1 MVNGQ
6 WSMVNKKCIT
16 IKPHSPFP
24 PSGDRGPNMFHL
36 IIKKLAYGLL
46 VLIGVVIIVFFMF
59 QGFADPARLIVGQ
72 TGDKKTMDNIRKE
85 LYLDQPKWKQFILY
99 LNDVSPIG
107 FHSKEEIENKKL
119 RGFFIGGEKKIG
131 IKIPY
136 LRRSYQTKKDVI
148 DVLMEAL
155 PGTIMLAFAAMIFAT
170 IIGVLLGVLAAVKQ
184 NTWMDTTSVFASVIG
199 ISAPSFFMAIVIAY
213 LFGIVLHPYT
223 GLNLTGSWFD
233 IDETTGQRYLTLQNL
248 ILPAITL
255 GIRPLAI
262 ITQLTRSSMLDVL
275 NQDYIRTAYAKGL
288 SRRTVVFKHAL
299 RNALNP
305 VITAITGWFAELLA
319 GAFFVEYI
327 FGWKGIG
334 KVTVD
339 ALDKL
344 DYPVVMGSVLFSA
357 AFFILINILADIL
370 YGVVDPRVR
379 LS

>member
-1 MVNGQ
+1 
-6 WSMVNKKCIT
+6 
-16 IKPHSPFP
+16 
-24 PSGDRGPNMFHL
+24 
-36 IIKKLAYGLL
+36 
-46 VLIGVVIIVFFMF
+46 MF

-85 LYLDQPKWKQFILY
+85 LYLDQPKWKQFVLY
-99 LNDVSPIG
+99 LNDVSPIAI
-107 FHSKEEIENKKL
+107 HSKEEIKNKKL
-119 RGFFIGGEKKIG
+119 RGFFIGGEKKLAL
-131 IKIPY
+131 KVPY
-136 LRRSYQTKKDVI
+136 LRRSYQTKKDVV

-155 PGTIMLAFAAMIFAT
+155 PGTLMLAIAAMIFAT

-184 NTWMDTTSVFASVIG
+184 NTWMDTSSVFASVIG
-199 ISAPSFFMAIVIAY
+199 ISAPSFCMASVIAY

-288 SRRTVVFKHAL
+288 SRNTVVFKHAL

-379 LS
+379 LQ